1 MPPSKVGATVTSLEV
16 ENSILSSAFR
26 SIPSAILGVFGCIL
40 IFWVLG
46 NKVWEVSRRN
56 LGVVAPDTNVSV
68 SVSVFST
75 FMSLQRIHYYQ
86 LDNITAA
93 KVCKELQ
100 AIASMLLE
108 DQRQLHEDL
117 ERLEDA
123 VAERLLEDPPHIRDR
138 LARDHDIA
146 RFLQQI
152 ESQSSRLLNIYQD
165 EDGKREDEVRRLT
178 QGDPMESFMQQIAEI
193 KDFHNRYPN
202 EPVENLEKA
211 YKKRSPED
219 HAQSIAAISSMFTGE
234 EGFGRFF
241 DLSTL
246 HVQYS
251 NIDILRDKRRLSYL
265 QFLDNFDVF
274 TSIERHKKLKSEEY
288 FRWLK
293 AMQEYL
299 ENFMQRTKPLE
310 NLDKL
315 FTNFDKEFEELWNKD
330 EIPGWEK
337 DTAAT
342 APVDGASQ
350 GEGIWC
356 SACKKGFSKETVYEN
371 HLTGK
376 KHKKAVQESQN
387 GAKDTK
393 QTNGSST
400 DMQRFKER
408 AVAERE
414 FRVKKLVAAMQTE
427 RSDTKVNVERKQGMT
442 ERERQQELDQLYSET
457 PENGANE
464 EHESDGEDKIYNPL
478 KLPLAWDGKPI
489 PFWLYKLHGLG
500 VEFPCEI
507 CGNFVYMGRRAFD
520 KHFNEPRH
528 IHGLK
533 CLGITNTTLFREIT
547 SIAEAEELWRKI
559 QKDKKKEKSLAENV
573 VEMEDNEGN
582 VMPEKVYKDLAAA
595 GML

>member
-1 MPPSKVGATVTSLEV
+1 
-16 ENSILSSAFR
+16 
-26 SIPSAILGVFGCIL
+26 
-40 IFWVLG
+40 
-46 NKVWEVSRRN
+46 
-56 LGVVAPDTNVSV
+56 
-68 SVSVFST
+68 
-75 FMSLQRIHYYQ
+75 
-86 LDNITAA
+86 
-93 KVCKELQ
+93 
-100 AIASMLLE
+100 MLLE

-123 VAERLLEDPPHIRDR
+123 AAERLLEDPPHVRLPFVPVATRVLTCGQIRDR

-146 RFLQQI
+146 RFLEQI
-152 ESQSSRLLNIYQD
+152 ESQSSRLLKIYED
-165 EDGKREDEVRRLT
+165 ADGKKEDEVRALT
-178 QGDPMESFMQQIAEI
+178 HGDPMESFLKEVQSI

-219 HAQSIAAISSMFTGE
+219 HAQSIAAIDSMFTGE

-241 DLSTL
+241 DLTTL
-246 HVQYS
+246 HEQYL
-251 NIDILRDKRRLSYL
+251 NLPVHQHARRLTYL
-265 QFLDNFDVF
+265 QYLDLFDVF
-274 TSIERHKKLKSEEY
+274 TPPQCNIRRDQKKSEAY
-288 FRWLK
+288 FHYLK
-293 AMQEYL
+293 ALQDYL
-299 ENFMQRTKPLE
+299 ESFMRRTKPLE
-310 NLDKL
+310 NLDRL
-315 FTNFDKEFEELWNKD
+315 FANFDKEFEELWEKD
-330 EIPGWEK
+330 QVPGWEK
-337 DTAAT
+337 VAPAA
-342 APVDGASQ
+342 ADGEAQ

-356 SACKKGFSKETVYEN
+356 SACKKGFSKETVYEA

-387 GAKDTK
+387 GTQDGGK
-393 QTNGSST
+393 QANGAFA
-400 DMQRFKER
+400 DLQRFKEC

-414 FRVKKLVAAMQTE
+414 FRIRKLAAAMQTE
-427 RSDTKVNVERKQGMT
+427 RGDTKMNVERKQGMT
-442 ERERQQELDQLYSET
+442 ERERQQELEQLYSET
-457 PENGANE
+457 PESGAKE
-464 EHESDGEDKIYNPL
+464 EDNDSDGEDKIYNPL

-547 SIAEAEELWRKI
+547 SIKEAEDLWKKI
-559 QKDKKKEKSLAENV
+559 QKDKKKEKMMAENV
-573 VEMEDNEGN
+573 VEMEDSEGN
-582 VMPEKVYKDLAAA
+582 VMPEKVYRDLAAA

>member
-1 MPPSKVGATVTSLEV
+1 
-16 ENSILSSAFR
+16 
-26 SIPSAILGVFGCIL
+26 
-40 IFWVLG
+40 
-46 NKVWEVSRRN
+46 
-56 LGVVAPDTNVSV
+56 
-68 SVSVFST
+68 
-75 FMSLQRIHYYQ
+75 
-86 LDNITAA
+86 
-93 KVCKELQ
+93 
-100 AIASMLLE
+100 MLLE

-123 VAERLLEDPPHIRDR
+123 AAERLLEDPPHVSDTFAPMVTLLLTCRQIRDR

-146 RFLQQI
+146 RYLEQM
-152 ESQSSRLLNIYQD
+152 ESQSSRLLKIYED
-165 EDGKREDEVRRLT
+165 VDGKREDEVRSLT
-178 QGDPMESFMQQIAEI
+178 HGDPMDSFMQQIAEI
-193 KDFHNRYPN
+193 RDFHNRYPN

-219 HAQSIAAISSMFTGE
+219 HMQSIAAIDAIFTGE

-251 NIDILRDKRRLSYL
+251 NIDILRDTRRLTYL
-265 QFLDNFDVF
+265 QFLDHFDSF
-274 TSIERHKKLKSEEY
+274 TPPERSKKLKSDDY

-299 ENFMQRTKPLE
+299 ENFMRRTKPLE

-315 FTNFDKEFEELWNKD
+315 FANFDKEFEELWAKD
-330 EIPGWEK
+330 EVPGWGK
-337 DTAAT
+337 DTDT
-342 APVDGASQ
+342 SAPDKGEAQ

-376 KHKKAVQESQN
+376 KHKKALQESQN
-387 GAKDTK
+387 GAQVPK
-393 QTNGSST
+393 QTNGASA
-400 DMQRFKER
+400 DIQRFKER
-408 AVAERE
+408 AIAERE
-414 FRVKKLVAAMQTE
+414 FRIKKLAAAMQTE

-442 ERERQQELDQLYSET
+442 ERERQQELEQLYSEA
-457 PENGANE
+457 PENGANDDAND
-464 EHESDGEDKIYNPL
+464 SDGEDKIYNPL

-533 CLGITNTTLFREIT
+533 CLGITNTSLFREIT
-547 SIAEAEELWRKI
+547 SIQEAEALWRKI

-582 VMPEKVYKDLAAA
+582 VMPEKVYMDLAAA

>member
-1 MPPSKVGATVTSLEV
+1 
-16 ENSILSSAFR
+16 
-26 SIPSAILGVFGCIL
+26 
-40 IFWVLG
+40 
-46 NKVWEVSRRN
+46 
-56 LGVVAPDTNVSV
+56 
-68 SVSVFST
+68 
-75 FMSLQRIHYYQ
+75 
-86 LDNITAA
+86 
-93 KVCKELQ
+93 
-100 AIASMLLE
+100 MLLE

-123 VAERLLEDPPHIRDR
+123 AAERLLEDPPHVGTSIASVANHMLTSNQIRDR

-146 RFLQQI
+146 RFLEQI
-152 ESQSSRLLNIYQD
+152 ESQSSRLLKIYQD
-165 EDGKREDEVRRLT
+165 EDNKKEDEVRGLT
-178 QGDPMESFMQQIAEI
+178 MGDPMESFMKEIASI

-211 YKKRSPED
+211 YKKRSPEE
-219 HAQSIAAISSMFTGE
+219 HVQSIAAIDSMFTGE

-241 DLSTL
+241 DLTTL
-246 HVQYS
+246 HEHYLNLPVQQ
-251 NIDILRDKRRLSYL
+251 NARRLTYL
-265 QFLDNFDVF
+265 QYLDLFDVF
-274 TSIERHKKLKSEEY
+274 TPPQCNIRREQKKSEGY
-288 FRWLK
+288 FHYLK
-293 AMQEYL
+293 ALQDYL
-299 ENFMQRTKPLE
+299 ESFMRRTKPLE

-315 FTNFDKEFEELWNKD
+315 FANFDKEFEELWEKD
-330 EIPGWEK
+330 EVPGWEK
-337 DTAAT
+337 KTSAS
-342 APVDGASQ
+342 APVNGEAQ

-356 SACKKGFSKETVYEN
+356 SACKKGFSKETVYEA
-371 HLTGK
+371 HLSGK

-387 GAKDTK
+387 GAQDGQK
-393 QTNGSST
+393 QTSGAST
-400 DMQRFKER
+400 DLQRFKER

-414 FRVKKLVAAMQTE
+414 FRIRKLAAAMQTE
-427 RSDTKVNVERKQGMT
+427 RGDTKVNVERKQGMT
-442 ERERQQELDQLYSET
+442 ERERQQELEQLYSER
-457 PENGANE
+457 PENGGKE
-464 EHESDGEDKIYNPL
+464 EDDESDSEDKIYNPL

-547 SIAEAEELWRKI
+547 SIKEAEELWRKI
-559 QKDKKKEKSLAENV
+559 QKDQKKQKLLAENV

-582 VMPEKVYKDLAAA
+582 VMPEKVYRDLAAA

>member
-1 MPPSKVGATVTSLEV
+1 
-16 ENSILSSAFR
+16 
-26 SIPSAILGVFGCIL
+26 
-40 IFWVLG
+40 
-46 NKVWEVSRRN
+46 
-56 LGVVAPDTNVSV
+56 
-68 SVSVFST
+68 
-75 FMSLQRIHYYQ
+75 
-86 LDNITAA
+86 
-93 KVCKELQ
+93 
-100 AIASMLLE
+100 MLLE

-146 RFLQQI
+146 RFLEQI
-152 ESQSSRLLNIYQD
+152 ESQSSRLLKIYQD
-165 EDGKREDEVRRLT
+165 EDSKKEDEVRGLT
-178 QGDPMESFMQQIAEI
+178 HGDPMASFLQEIDSI
-193 KDFHNRYPN
+193 KDFHKRYPN
-202 EPVENLEKA
+202 ETVENLEKA

-219 HAQSIAAISSMFTGE
+219 HIQSIAAIDSMFTGE

-241 DLSTL
+241 DLTTL
-246 HVQYS
+246 HEQYL
-251 NIDILRDKRRLSYL
+251 NLPVHQHARRLTYL
-265 QFLDNFDVF
+265 QYLDLFDVF
-274 TSIERHKKLKSEEY
+274 TPPQCNIRRDQKKSEAY
-288 FRWLK
+288 FHYLK
-293 AMQEYL
+293 ALQDYL
-299 ENFMQRTKPLE
+299 EGFMRRTKPLE

-315 FTNFDKEFEELWNKD
+315 FANFDKEFEDLWAKD
-330 EIPGWEK
+330 EVPGWGK
-337 DTAAT
+337 ITAAT
-342 APVDGASQ
+342 ADGEAQ

-356 SACKKGFSKETVYEN
+356 SACKKGFSKETVYEA

-376 KHKKAVQESQN
+376 KHKKALQESQN
-387 GAKDTK
+387 GAQDGAN
-393 QTNGSST
+393 QTNGAST

-414 FRVKKLVAAMQTE
+414 FRIRKLAAAMQTE
-427 RSDTKVNVERKQGMT
+427 RGDTKMNVERKQGMT
-442 ERERQQELDQLYSET
+442 ERERQQELEQLYSET
-457 PENGANE
+457 PENGGNDE
-464 EHESDGEDKIYNPL
+464 GEESDGEDKIYNPL

-547 SIAEAEELWRKI
+547 SIKEAEDLWRKI
-559 QKDKKKEKSLAENV
+559 QKDKKKEKTLAENV
-573 VEMEDNEGN
+573 VEMEDSEGN
-582 VMPEKVYKDLAAA
+582 VMPEKVYRDLAAA